1 MAFLD
6 ERGLGFLWQK
16 ISDKFGAKQIDDF
29 VTLNSPFQIMFSKA
43 QKVDKQVHFSMDI
56 YIGSLFISGYTY
68 TIGTVASSCRPVSAE
83 LGTGHST
90 DMNVSPKGTVTW
102 IIETNGE
109 LKINLQSTDGAYV
122 FISGSYMCA

>member
-6 ERGLGFLWQK
+6 EKGLAFLWQK

-29 VTLNSPFQIMFSKA
+29 ATLNSPFQIMFSKA

-56 YIGSLFISGYTY
+56 YIGSSFISGHTY
-68 TIGTVASSCRPVSAE
+68 TIGTVASSCRPVSSE

>member
-6 ERGLGFLWQK
+6 ERGLAFLWQK
-16 ISDKFGAKQIDDF
+16 IDDKYGAKQINDF
-29 VTLNSPFQIMFSKA
+29 ATLNIPFQIMMSKA
-43 QKVDKQVHFSMDI
+43 QKVGKQVHFSMDI
-56 YIGSLFISGYTY
+56 YIGSYFISGHTY
-68 TIGTVASSCRPVSAE
+68 TIGTVASSCCPASAE

-90 DMNVSPKGTVTW
+90 DMNMSPKGAVTW
-102 IIETNGE
+102 IIENTGE